1 MGGCGQRR
9 RVVTFLSGEIAAMQP
24 MHRQVF
30 LLATAQALF
39 QIVSVLVMTIGG
51 LAGSILA
58 PSPEWATAPIA
69 AMFLGTAVSTVP
81 ASIWMT
87 RVGRRIGFIA
97 GAGLGTLGGL
107 LAATGMLT
115 SSLTLLCLGTF
126 LAGTY
131 QGFAQFY
138 RFAAAEVASSA
149 FKPRAISLVLAGGV
163 VAALVGPLLA
173 RLGGDLLQ
181 PAYTAS
187 FLFLA
192 VTSLL
197 AVGVLWG
204 VNVPRSVDTAEDK
217 AAARPLKDIVRQP
230 TYLVALFG
238 AVTGYGVMILAMTAT
253 PLAMVHHNHGLGA
266 TATVIQLHVL
276 GMFLPSFFTG
286 SLIARFGVLRIMFAG
301 IVLLTGHVLFS
312 LSGTGFYSFT
322 AALIL
327 LGVGWNFLYVG
338 GTNLL
343 TRTYHTAEKGK
354 AQATND
360 LTIFLVGL
368 LASLS
373 AGVLQNTIGWQSL
386 NLAMLPWLALA
397 ALAIIWLGRKGDPA
411 AVAAVA

>member
-1 MGGCGQRR
+1 
-9 RVVTFLSGEIAAMQP
+9 MQP

-58 PSPEWATAPIA
+58 PSPQWATAPIA
-69 AMFLGTAVSTVP
+69 AMFLGTALATVP
-81 ASIWMT
+81 ASMWMT
-87 RVGRRIGFIA
+87 RVGRRVGFIA
-97 GAGLGTLGGL
+97 GASLGTVGGL
-107 LAATGMLT
+107 VAAAGMLT
-115 SSLTLLCLGTF
+115 SSLVLLCLGTF

-138 RFAAAEVASSA
+138 RFAAAEVASDA

-173 RLGGDLLQ
+173 RVGGDLLQ

-192 VTSLL
+192 LASVL
-197 AVGVLWG
+197 AVGVLLG
-204 VNVPRSVDTAEDK
+204 VNVPQSADATEGKAVARS
-217 AAARPLKDIVRQP
+217 LKDIVMQP

-253 PLAMVHHNHGLGA
+253 PLAMVQHDHSLGA
-266 TATVIQLHVL
+266 AATVIQLHVL

-286 SLIARFGVLRIMFAG
+286 SLIARFGVLRVMFSG
-301 IVLLTGHVLFS
+301 VVLLTAHVLVS

-327 LGVGWNFLYVG
+327 LGIGWNFLYIG

-343 TRTYHTAEKGK
+343 TRTHTAAEKGK
-354 AQATND
+354 SQATND

-373 AGVLQNTIGWQSL
+373 AGVLQTTIGWQNL
-386 NLAMLPWLALA
+386 NLALLPWLALA
-397 ALAIIWLGRKGDPA
+397 AAAIIWLGRAGGPVQ
-411 AVAAVA
+411 VAAKG

>member
-1 MGGCGQRR
+1 
-9 RVVTFLSGEIAAMQP
+9 MQS

-51 LAGSILA
+51 LAGSLLA

-81 ASIWMT
+81 ASVWMT
-87 RVGRRIGFIA
+87 RVGRKVGFVT
-97 GAGLGTLGGL
+97 GAVLGTLGGV
-107 LAATGMLT
+107 LATAGMLT
-115 SSLTLLCLGTF
+115 GSLLLLCLGTF
-126 LAGTY
+126 LAGAY

-138 RFAAAEVASSA
+138 RFAASEVAEGA

-163 VAALVGPLLA
+163 IAALVGPALA
-173 RLGGDLLQ
+173 RFGGDLL
-181 PAYTAS
+181 PATYAGS
-187 FLFLA
+187 FLFQVLA
-192 VTSLL
+192 SVL
-197 AVGVLWG
+197 AVGVLLM
-204 VNVPRSVDTAEDK
+204 VTVPRSVDTAEEK
-217 AAARPLKDIVRQP
+217 AAARSLGEIIRQP

-253 PLAMVHHNHGLGA
+253 PLAMVHHHHDLGD

-286 SLIARFGVLRIMFAG
+286 SLIARFGVLRIMFTG
-301 IVLLTGHVLFS
+301 IILLVGHVLFS

-327 LGVGWNFLYVG
+327 LGVGWNFLYIG

-343 TRTYHTAEKGK
+343 TTTYTTAEKGK

-368 LASLS
+368 AASLS
-373 AGVLQNTIGWQSL
+373 AGLLQNTMGWQNL
-386 NLAMLPWLALA
+386 NLLLLPWLIMA
-397 ALAIIWLGRKGDPA
+397 AAAILWLGSRGRRV
-411 AVAAVA
+411 VAP